1 MPWPDRADEE
11 VVVSD
16 LWYVLVVVVVVVLA
30 LFYLRTRRKVSAQP
44 PVGSGRTDGDYV
56 RGREDSR
63 VTGMSAED
71 RDWEAASLQRE
82 VDRHRPS
89 GPG

>member
-1 MPWPDRADEE
+1 M
-11 VVVSD
+11 SD
-16 LWYVLVVVVVVVLA
+16 LWFVLVVVVVVVLA
-30 LFYLRTRRKVSAQP
+30 LFYLRTRRKASGSP
-44 PVGSGRTDGDYV
+44 PVGSGRADGDYV

-71 RDWEAASLQRE
+71 RDWEAASLQRD
-82 VDRHRPS
+82 VDRRGPS